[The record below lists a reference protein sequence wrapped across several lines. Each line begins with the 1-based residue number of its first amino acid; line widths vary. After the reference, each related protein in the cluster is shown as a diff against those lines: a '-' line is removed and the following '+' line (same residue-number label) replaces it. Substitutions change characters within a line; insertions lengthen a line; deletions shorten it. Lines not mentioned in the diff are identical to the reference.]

1 MITIPCDYIPPEGGR
16 QCEEGQVLI
25 YGEMGGPLPRT
36 ITCPKCGG
44 AGKIEVEQSVIE
56 AQIADLVEER
66 EEINQE
72 LYRLRRLIFQKRVS
86 EGQKLA
92 WERRKKSSGESPS

>member
-1 MITIPCDYIPPEGGR
+1 MITIPCDYSPPEGGKT
-16 QCEEGQVLI
+16 CEEGTVLI
-25 YGEMGGPLPRT
+25 YGEMGGRPPET
-36 ITCPKCGG
+36 IICPKCKG

-92 WERRKKSSGESPS
+92 WERRRKG

>member
-1 MITIPCDYIPPEGGR
+1 MIKIPCDYTD
-16 QCEEGQVLI
+16 CEEGKVVI
-25 YGEMGGPLPRT
+25 YGEIGSHTPDPPRT
-36 ITCPKCGG
+36 ITCPKCKG

-56 AQIADLVEER
+56 EQIAALVEER
-66 EEINQE
+66 ETINQE

-92 WERRKKSSGESPS
+92 WERRKNEQS